1 MQKVRKKYKRSL
13 RIISKNE
20 FLEGKVE
27 VDFWLL
33 HSIKGYK
40 YLAADQSFPGTKDQ
54 CDTEAEHS
62 VWKGLVS
69 RDP

>member
-1 MQKVRKKYKRSL
+1 M
-13 RIISKNE
+13 N
-20 FLEGKVE
+20 FLGGKVE

-40 YLAADQSFPGTKDQ
+40 YLAADKSFPGTKDQ